1 MANINRKDAELAY
14 KLVRLTE
21 IETRKFINFLFN
33 KYIGTAW
40 VEYIP
45 QKILCKVEQLVGQE
59 KYRSVIKKPETF
71 LMKTLF
77 FHLKEIIIENYDRFS
92 GDLFLEKKE
101 IEKLYNYLNE
111 HRREVAHSQ
120 DITEEVV
127 NNLILCCNSVYEIN
141 KHFFKSYKQLIDNFI
156 EIDNE
161 EEFLFEKLYL
171 KKHNIP
177 LEDDTIKFI
186 GRDEEKRGLI
196 AAFKGA
202 ANNINMYGVGG
213 VGKTSLLK
221 STLKEVIANFNNY
234 KFDYIV
240 WLSAKNDKLNL
251 EIEEITPALK
261 EIRDIYESIIALV
274 YYGEDLTTFRKR
286 GISFEKEELKE
297 YFQEVLEEFKII
309 LVIDNYETVIEDEEI
324 LEFVRSFNLINNS
337 KVITTSRISIET
349 GIPIRIAG
357 LNKEDAVKLFDNVF
371 LTNDWDNSFREELL
385 TIQHMEKEVYI
396 KKVDRN
402 PLGIIWA
409 INVYKSS
416 KNDLSL
422 NDIFNNS
429 KKEKSELVKFC
440 FQNMITKLNEDEL
453 KILYTLAYLDEPIKS
468 SLIALYLDI
477 NKDDVTTLLNKLFNL
492 SLVEKIRTNASHGIC
507 YSIHELAKDYLEKG
521 TEISDNV
528 KYIIHENYN
537 NYRNIIQSYEMML
550 IKEYDIDEELDGELL
565 ESLSE
570 PEDKIYC
577 LKAMDIFKK
586 AKEKEITLD
595 EAIEEVEK
603 ILKVNKHQE
612 IYLILAML
620 QSRQG
625 RHNNIIMNICDDDK
639 LNKNSRVWRIYGEIE
654 KNRMNYEKKS
664 LDIKFNGDA
673 RSSAIDKFRHS
684 LQLKETVKANMSL
697 ARCLMHENEGQQY
710 NLNDLKEALEIIEK
724 VLGLPS
730 SGSRKKIYILLS
742 ETYRRISEL
751 EAEKNYKVERTNLE
765 EALKW
770 IREAKSACVDESILN
785 KEVRIMNALAENW
798 LNENLEF
805 SEAYA
810 KDAIS
815 FSKRSKVRDKVRD
828 SNSKRQCQEK
838 STYYCNIIESN
849 KILFKIY
856 QQKRDIPKA
865 LLYYETALTT
875 LLSNKGNISEG
886 KYEKYEELLE
896 KFLSRVG
903 KCKDDFK
910 DRGIIKCIN
919 SRNDKHFFVVLSLNV
934 TNNNKNIFGYY
945 KAFKEDMD
953 IETLNYIYESGNVIE
968 YILLNDDIKNRK
980 NAHEIVRT
988 DKFIDIKER
997 EALKVCEIKYEN
1009 SRIEEYEGEF
1019 DTFSRISTGYVVGG
1033 IKNIKNNQ
1041 IIKFHSGSFK
1051 DKYILGDDPLAKI
1064 NEFKKNNQR
1073 VIFTLKYNSK
1083 ISTYVAENI
1092 KLKK

>member
-1 MANINRKDAELAY
+1 MTNINQKDAELAY

-21 IETRKFINFLFN
+21 IETRKFINYLFN
-33 KYIGTAW
+33 KHIGAMW
-40 VEYIP
+40 VAYIP
-45 QKILCKVEQLVGQE
+45 QKILYKVEQLVGQE
-59 KYRSVIKKPETF
+59 KYRNVIKKHETF

-77 FHLKEIIIENYDRFS
+77 FHLKDIIIENYDRFS
-92 GDLFLEKKE
+92 GDLFLKKKE

-111 HRREVAHSQ
+111 YRREVAHSQ

-127 NNLILCCNSVYEIN
+127 NNLILYCDSVYEIN
-141 KHFFKSYKQLIDNFI
+141 KHFFKSYKQLIDNFT
-156 EIDNE
+156 EVDNE

-177 LEDDTIKFI
+177 LEDDTIQFI
-186 GRDEEKRGLI
+186 GRDDEKRGLT
-196 AAFKGA
+196 AALKGA

-251 EIEEITPALK
+251 EIEEIMPTLK

-286 GISFEKEELKE
+286 GVYFEKEELKE
-297 YFQEVLEEFKII
+297 YFQEILEEFKIV
-309 LVIDNYETVIEDEEI
+309 LVIDNYETVIEDDEI

-357 LNKEDAVKLFDNVF
+357 LNQKDAVKLFDNVF
-371 LTNDWDNSFREELL
+371 LTNDWDNSFREELS
-385 TIQHMEKEVYI
+385 TIQAPEKEAYI
-396 KKVDRN
+396 RKVDRN

-409 INVYKSS
+409 INVYKNS

-453 KILYTLAYLDEPIKS
+453 KILYTLAYLDEPLKS
-468 SLIALYLDI
+468 SLIALYLNI

-492 SLVEKIRTNASHGIC
+492 SLVEKIRTNTSHGIC

-521 TEISDNV
+521 TEISDDV

-537 NYRNIIQSYEMML
+537 NYRNIIQNYEMML

-625 RHNNIIMNICDDDK
+625 RHNNIIMSICDDDK

-673 RSSAIDKFRHS
+673 RSSAIDKFRQS

-710 NLNDLKEALEIIEK
+710 NINDLKEALEIIEK

-751 EAEKNYKVERTNLE
+751 EAEKNYKAERTNLE

-770 IREAKSACVDESILN
+770 IREAKSECVDESILN

-798 LNENLEF
+798 LNENLER

-810 KDAIS
+810 RDAIS
-815 FSKRSKVRDKVRD
+815 FSMRSIDRY
-828 SNSKRQCQEK
+828 SNSKRQRQEE
-838 STYYCNIIESN
+838 STYYSNRIESY

-856 QQKRDIPKA
+856 QQKRNIPKA
-865 LLYYETALTT
+865 LFYYENALTT
-875 LLSNKGNISEG
+875 LLANKGNISER
-886 KYEKYEELLE
+886 KYEKYEDLLE
-896 KFLSRVG
+896 NFLSRIG

-910 DRGIIKCIN
+910 DRGIIKYIN
-919 SRNDKHFFVVLSLNV
+919 SRNDKHYFGVLSLNV

-945 KAFKEDMD
+945 KAFKEDID
-953 IETLNYIYESGNVIE
+953 IETLNYIYKSGNVIE
-968 YILLNDDIKNRK
+968 YILLNDEIKNRK
-980 NAHEIVRT
+980 NVHEIVRT
-988 DKFIDIKER
+988 DKFIDIKKLESLR
-997 EALKVCEIKYEN
+997 VSEIKYEN
-1009 SRIEEYEGEF
+1009 PRIEEYEGEF

-1041 IIKFHSGSFK
+1041 IIKFHSGSFQ

-1064 NEFKKNNQR
+1064 IEFKKNNQR

-1083 ISTYVAENI
+1083 ILTYVAENI
-1092 KLKK
+1092 KLKI